1 MKYQEA
7 LDYVINKLEELSNY
21 DYASSIIYWDLET
34 GAPKEGIRKAS
45 KVLGFYS
52 GESHK
57 ILTNLEFN
65 KKLDFLLENL
75 ELLDAIHKK
84 IIIETKK
91 DIENIK
97 KIPLNEYKEY
107 NELLSKAQPIWA
119 QAREQDDFLLFLP
132 YLKKIIKYKQKY
144 VNYKGY
150 SEHPYDA
157 LLDDYEP
164 GITVKQLDIFFE
176 NLKNKL
182 VPLILKINEKKNF
195 ISNGILKLE
204 YPIEKQKE
212 FSIFIAK
219 YLGFDFERGLLKES
233 AHPFSMGLNKYDVRM
248 TTRYFLN
255 DLQPSLFGTI
265 HESGHSIY
273 EQNIG
278 EDLWETR
285 LGTGNSMGIHESQSR
300 LYENLI
306 ARSLE
311 FWIPIY
317 PKLQEAFSENLK
329 DVSLDE
335 FYKAINKSQ
344 SDLIRVE
351 ADELTYSLHIIL
363 RYEIEKELIEGKII
377 AEDLPKIWNERMKKY
392 LGVTPPSD
400 SDGVLQDVH
409 WAAGLF
415 GYFPSY
421 ALGSANAS
429 QIMNTMRD
437 KLDVD
442 KILKDGKLGEIK
454 SYLGE
459 NIHKY
464 GKLKDPNEIM
474 EIATKE
480 APNSKYYVDYLI
492 NKYTQLYKI

>member
-1 MKYQEA
+1 MKYQKT
-7 LDYVINKLEELSNY
+7 LDHVINELEKISNY
-21 DYASSIIYWDLET
+21 NYASSIIYWDLET
-34 GAPKEGIRKAS
+34 EAPKEGIEKAS
-45 KVLGFYS
+45 QVLGFYS
-52 GESHK
+52 GESYR
-57 ILTNLEFN
+57 ILTDLEFN
-65 KKLDFLLENL
+65 KNIDLLLENID
-75 ELLDAIHKK
+75 LLDPINKK

-107 NELLSKAQPIWA
+107 NELLSKAQSIWA
-119 QAREQDDFLLFLP
+119 EAREKNNFSLFLP
-132 YLKKIIKYKQKY
+132 YLKKIITYKQKY

-150 SEHPYDA
+150 NEHPYDA

-164 GITVKQLDIFFE
+164 GITVKQLDIFFD
-176 NLKNKL
+176 NLKNRL
-182 VPLILKINEKKNF
+182 VPLILKINKKKNF
-195 ISNGILKLE
+195 ISNDILKLD

-219 YLGFDFERGLLKES
+219 YLGFDFKRGLLRES
-233 AHPFSMGLNKYDVRM
+233 THPFSMSLNKYDVRM

-255 DLQPSLFGTI
+255 DLQSSLFGTI

-278 EDLWETR
+278 EDICNTR
-285 LGTGNSMGIHESQSR
+285 LGGGNSMGIHESQSR

-306 ARSLE
+306 ARSME

-317 PKLQEAFSENLK
+317 PKLQETFPENLK
-329 DVSLDE
+329 DIPLDL

-377 AEDLPKIWNERMKKY
+377 PEDLPKIWNERMEKY
-392 LGVTPPSD
+392 LGTVPDSD
-400 SDGVLQDVH
+400 SNGVLQDVH

-429 QIMNTMRD
+429 QIMNSMKN
-437 KLDVD
+437 KLNVD
-442 KILKDGKLGEIK
+442 DILKEGKLEKIK
-454 SYLGE
+454 EYLKE
-459 NIHKY
+459 NIHKF

-480 APNSKYYVDYLI
+480 IPNSKYYVDYLI
-492 NKYTQLYKI
+492 EKYSKLYEI

>member
-1 MKYQEA
+1 MKYQKT
-7 LDYVINKLEELSNY
+7 LDHVINELEKISNHN
-21 DYASSIIYWDLET
+21 YASSIIYWDLET
-34 GAPKEGIRKAS
+34 KAPKEGIEKAS
-45 KVLGFYS
+45 QVLGFYS
-52 GESHK
+52 GESHR
-57 ILTNLEFN
+57 ILTDLEFN
-65 KKLDFLLENL
+65 KNIDLLLENID
-75 ELLDAIHKK
+75 LLDPINKK

-119 QAREQDDFLLFLP
+119 EAREKNDFSLFLP
-132 YLKKIIKYKQKY
+132 YLKKIITYKQKY

-150 SEHPYDA
+150 NEHPYDA

-164 GITVKQLDIFFE
+164 GITVKQLDIFFD
-176 NLKNKL
+176 NLKNRL
-182 VPLILKINEKKNF
+182 VPLILKINKKKNF
-195 ISNGILKLE
+195 ISNDILKLD

-219 YLGFDFERGLLKES
+219 YLGFDFKRGLLRES
-233 AHPFSMGLNKYDVRM
+233 AHPFSMSLNKYDVRM

-255 DLQPSLFGTI
+255 DLQSSLFGTI

-278 EDLWETR
+278 EDICKTR

-306 ARSLE
+306 ARSME
-311 FWIPIY
+311 FWVPIY
-317 PKLQEAFSENLK
+317 PKLQETFPENLK
-329 DVSLDE
+329 DIPLDL
-335 FYKAINKSQ
+335 FYRAINKSQ

-377 AEDLPKIWNERMKKY
+377 PEDLPKIWNERMEKY
-392 LGVTPPSD
+392 LGIVPNSD
-400 SDGVLQDVH
+400 SNGVLQDVH

-429 QIMNTMRD
+429 QIMNTMKN
-437 KLDVD
+437 KLNVD
-442 KILKDGKLGEIK
+442 DILKDGNLEKIK
-454 SYLGE
+454 EYLKE
-459 NIHKY
+459 NIHKF

-474 EIATKE
+474 EIATE
-480 APNSKYYVDYLI
+480 ELPNSKYYVNYLI
-492 NKYTQLYKI
+492 EKYSKLYEI

>member
-1 MKYQEA
+1 MKYQKT
-7 LDYVINKLEELSNY
+7 LDHVINELEKINNHN
-21 DYASSIIYWDLET
+21 YASSIIYWDLET
-34 GAPKEGIRKAS
+34 EAPKEGIQKAS
-45 KVLGFYS
+45 QVLGFYS
-52 GESHK
+52 GESHR
-57 ILTNLEFN
+57 ILTDLEFN
-65 KKLDFLLENL
+65 KNIDLLLENID
-75 ELLDAIHKK
+75 LLDPINKK

-107 NELLSKAQPIWA
+107 NELLSKAQSIWA
-119 QAREQDDFLLFLP
+119 EAREKNDFSLFLP
-132 YLKKIIKYKQKY
+132 YLKKIITYKQKY

-150 SEHPYDA
+150 NEHPYDA

-164 GITVKQLDIFFE
+164 GITVKQLDIFFD
-176 NLKNKL
+176 NLKNRL
-182 VPLILKINEKKNF
+182 VPLILKINKKKNF
-195 ISNGILKLE
+195 ISNDILKLD

-219 YLGFDFERGLLKES
+219 YLGFDFKRGLLRES
-233 AHPFSMGLNKYDVRM
+233 THPFSMSLNKYDVRM

-255 DLQPSLFGTI
+255 DLQSSLFGTI

-278 EDLWETR
+278 EDIWKTR
-285 LGTGNSMGIHESQSR
+285 LGGGNSMGIHESQSR

-306 ARSLE
+306 ARSME

-317 PKLQEAFSENLK
+317 PKLQETFPENLK
-329 DVSLDE
+329 DIPLDL
-335 FYKAINKSQ
+335 FYRAINKSQ
-344 SDLIRVE
+344 FDLIRVE

-377 AEDLPKIWNERMKKY
+377 PEDLPKIWNERMEKY
-392 LGVTPPSD
+392 LGTVPNSD
-400 SDGVLQDVH
+400 SNGVLQDVH

-429 QIMNTMRD
+429 QIMNSMKN
-437 KLDVD
+437 KLNVD
-442 KILKDGKLGEIK
+442 DILKEGKLEKIK
-454 SYLGE
+454 EYLKE
-459 NIHKY
+459 NIHKF

-474 EIATKE
+474 EIATGE
-480 APNSKYYVDYLI
+480 IPNSKYYVNYLI
-492 NKYTQLYKI
+492 EKYSKLYEI

>member
-1 MKYQEA
+1 MKYQKT
-7 LDYVINKLEELSNY
+7 LDHVINELEKISNY
-21 DYASSIIYWDLET
+21 NYASSIIYWDLET
-34 GAPKEGIRKAS
+34 EAPKEGIEKAS
-45 KVLGFYS
+45 QVLGFYS
-52 GESHK
+52 GESHR
-57 ILTNLEFN
+57 ILTDLKFN
-65 KKLDFLLENL
+65 KNIDLLLENID
-75 ELLDAIHKK
+75 LLDPINKK

-107 NELLSKAQPIWA
+107 NELLSKAQSIWA
-119 QAREQDDFLLFLP
+119 EAREKNNFSLFLP
-132 YLKKIIKYKQKY
+132 YLKKIITYKQKY

-150 SEHPYDA
+150 NEHPYDA

-164 GITVKQLDIFFE
+164 GITVKQLDIFFD
-176 NLKNKL
+176 NLKNRL
-182 VPLILKINEKKNF
+182 VPLILKINKKKNF
-195 ISNGILKLE
+195 ISNDILKLD

-219 YLGFDFERGLLKES
+219 YLGFDFKRGLLRES
-233 AHPFSMGLNKYDVRM
+233 THPFSMSLNKYDVRM

-255 DLQPSLFGTI
+255 DLQSSLFGTI

-278 EDLWETR
+278 EDICKTR
-285 LGTGNSMGIHESQSR
+285 LGGGNSMGIHESQSR

-306 ARSLE
+306 ARSME
-311 FWIPIY
+311 FWVPIY
-317 PKLQEAFSENLK
+317 PKLQETFPENLK
-329 DVSLDE
+329 DIPLDL

-377 AEDLPKIWNERMKKY
+377 PEDLPKIWNERMEKY
-392 LGVTPPSD
+392 LGTVPDSD
-400 SDGVLQDVH
+400 SNGVLQDVH

-429 QIMNTMRD
+429 QIMNSMKN
-437 KLDVD
+437 KLNVD
-442 KILKDGKLGEIK
+442 DILKEGKLEKIK
-454 SYLGE
+454 EYLKE
-459 NIHKY
+459 NIHKF

-480 APNSKYYVDYLI
+480 IPNSKYYVDYLI
-492 NKYTQLYKI
+492 EKYSKLYEI

>member
-1 MKYQEA
+1 MKYQKT
-7 LDYVINKLEELSNY
+7 LDHVINELEKINNHN
-21 DYASSIIYWDLET
+21 YASSIIYWDLET
-34 GAPKEGIRKAS
+34 EAPKEGIEKAS
-45 KVLGFYS
+45 QVLGFYS
-52 GESHK
+52 GESHR
-57 ILTNLEFN
+57 ILTDLKFN
-65 KKLDFLLENL
+65 KNIDLLLENID
-75 ELLDAIHKK
+75 LLDPINKK

-107 NELLSKAQPIWA
+107 NELLSKAQSIWA
-119 QAREQDDFLLFLP
+119 EAREKNNFSLFLP
-132 YLKKIIKYKQKY
+132 YLKKIITYKQKY

-150 SEHPYDA
+150 NEHPYDA

-164 GITVKQLDIFFE
+164 GITVKQLDIFFD
-176 NLKNKL
+176 NLKNRL
-182 VPLILKINEKKNF
+182 VPLILKINKKKNF
-195 ISNGILKLE
+195 ISNDILKLD

-219 YLGFDFERGLLKES
+219 YLGFDFKRGLLRES
-233 AHPFSMGLNKYDVRM
+233 THPFSMSLNKYDVRM

-255 DLQPSLFGTI
+255 DLQSSLFGTI

-278 EDLWETR
+278 EDICKTR
-285 LGTGNSMGIHESQSR
+285 LGGGNSMGIHESQSR

-306 ARSLE
+306 ARSME

-317 PKLQEAFSENLK
+317 PKLQETFPENLK
-329 DVSLDE
+329 DIPLDL

-377 AEDLPKIWNERMKKY
+377 PEDLPKIWNERMEKY
-392 LGVTPPSD
+392 LGTVPNSD
-400 SDGVLQDVH
+400 SNGVLQDVH

-429 QIMNTMRD
+429 QIMNSMKN
-437 KLDVD
+437 KLNVD
-442 KILKDGKLGEIK
+442 DILKEGKLEKIK
-454 SYLGE
+454 EYLKE
-459 NIHKY
+459 NIHKF

-480 APNSKYYVDYLI
+480 IPNSKYYVDYLI
-492 NKYTQLYKI
+492 EKYSKLYEI

>member
-1 MKYQEA
+1 MKHQEA

-21 DYASSIIYWDLET
+21 EYASSIIYWDLET

-57 ILTNLEFN
+57 ILTDQKFN
-65 KKLDFLLENL
+65 KNLDLLLENL
-75 ELLDAIHKK
+75 DLLDTIHKK
-84 IIIETKK
+84 IVIETKK

-107 NELLSKAQPIWA
+107 SELLSKAQSIWA
-119 QAREQDDFLLFLP
+119 EAREKNDFSLFLP
-132 YLKKIIKYKQKY
+132 FFKKIIQYKQKY

-150 SEHPYDA
+150 KEHPYDA

-164 GITVKQLDIFFE
+164 GITVKQLDVFFE
-176 NLKNKL
+176 NLKDKL
-182 VPLILKINEKKNF
+182 VPLILKINEKKDF
-195 ISNGILKLE
+195 ISNDLLKLD
-204 YPIEKQKE
+204 YSIEKQKE

-265 HESGHSIY
+265 HESGHSLY

-278 EDLWETR
+278 EDIWETR
-285 LGTGNSMGIHESQSR
+285 LGGGNSMGIHESQSR

-306 ARSLE
+306 ARSFE

-317 PKLQEAFSENLK
+317 PKLQEIFPENLK
-329 DVSLDE
+329 NITLEE

-377 AEDLPKIWNERMKKY
+377 PEELPKIWNERMEKY
-392 LGVTPPSD
+392 LGVTPPND

-442 KILKDGKLGEIK
+442 TILKDGKLEEIK
-454 SYLGE
+454 EYLGE

-474 EIATKE
+474 EISTGE
-480 APNSKYYVDYLI
+480 TPNSKYYVDHLI
-492 NKYTQLYKI
+492 KKYSKLYEI

>member
-1 MKYQEA
+1 MKYQET
-7 LDYVINKLEELSNY
+7 LDYVINKLEKISNHN
-21 DYASSIIYWDLET
+21 YASSIIYWDLET
-34 GAPKEGIRKAS
+34 NAPKEGIEKAS

-57 ILTNLEFN
+57 ILTDLEFN
-65 KKLDFLLENL
+65 KNIDLLLKNID
-75 ELLDAIHKK
+75 LLDPINKK

-107 NELLSKAQPIWA
+107 SELLSKAQPIWA
-119 QAREQDDFLLFLP
+119 EAREKNNFSLFLP
-132 YLKKIIKYKQKY
+132 YLKKIITYKQKY

-150 SEHPYDA
+150 KEHPYDA

-164 GITVKQLDIFFE
+164 GITVKQLDIFFD

-182 VPLILKINEKKNF
+182 VPLILKINKKKNF
-195 ISNGILKLE
+195 ISNDILKLD

-219 YLGFDFERGLLKES
+219 YLGFDFKRGLLRES
-233 AHPFSMGLNKYDVRM
+233 THPFSMSLNKYDVRM

-255 DLQPSLFGTI
+255 NLQSSLFGTI

-278 EDLWETR
+278 EDIWETR
-285 LGTGNSMGIHESQSR
+285 LGSGNSMGIHESQSR

-306 ARSLE
+306 ARSME
-311 FWIPIY
+311 FWVPIY
-317 PKLQEAFSENLK
+317 PQLQETFPENLK
-329 DVSLDE
+329 DVPLDV
-335 FYKAINKSQ
+335 FYRAINKSQ

-377 AEDLPKIWNERMKKY
+377 PEDLPKIWNKRMEKY
-392 LGVTPPSD
+392 LGIVPNSD
-400 SDGVLQDVH
+400 SNGVLQDVH

-429 QIMNTMRD
+429 QIMNTMKN
-437 KLDVD
+437 KLNIDD
-442 KILKDGKLGEIK
+442 ILKEGKLEIIK
-454 SYLGE
+454 EYLKE
-459 NIHKY
+459 NIHQY

-474 EIATKE
+474 EIATE
-480 APNSKYYVDYLI
+480 EIPNSKYYVDYLI
-492 NKYTQLYKI
+492 EKYSKLYEI

>member
-1 MKYQEA
+1 MEVKMKYQKT
-7 LDYVINKLEELSNY
+7 LDYVINKLEKLSNY
-21 DYASSIIYWDLET
+21 NYASSIIYWDLET
-34 GAPKEGIRKAS
+34 KAPKEGIRKAS

-57 ILTNLEFN
+57 ILTDLEFN
-65 KKLDFLLENL
+65 KNLDLLLENL
-75 ELLDAIHKK
+75 DFLDAIHKK
-84 IIIETKK
+84 IIIETK
-91 DIENIK
+91 
-97 KIPLNEYKEY
+97 EY
-107 NELLSKAQPIWA
+107 NELLSKAQLIWA
-119 QAREQDDFLLFLP
+119 EAREKNNFSLFLP
-132 YLKKIIKYKQKY
+132 YLKKIITYKQKY

-150 SEHPYDA
+150 KEHPYDA
-157 LLDDYEP
+157 VLDDYEP
-164 GITVKQLDIFFE
+164 GITVKHLDIFFDD
-176 NLKNKL
+176 LKDKL

-195 ISNGILKLE
+195 ISNDFLKLD
-204 YPIEKQKE
+204 YSIEKQKE

-255 DLQPSLFGTI
+255 DLQSSLFGTI

-278 EDLWETR
+278 EDIWETR
-285 LGTGNSMGIHESQSR
+285 LGCGNSMGIHESQSR

-306 ARSLE
+306 ARSME
-311 FWIPIY
+311 FWVPIY
-317 PKLQEAFSENLK
+317 PQLQKTFPENLK
-329 DVSLDE
+329 DITLDA

-363 RYEIEKELIEGKII
+363 RYEIEKELIEGKIT
-377 AEDLPKIWNERMKKY
+377 ADELPKIWNERMEKY
-392 LGVTPPSD
+392 LGIIPSND

-429 QIMNTMRD
+429 QIMNTMRN
-437 KLDVD
+437 KLNVD
-442 KILKDGKLGEIK
+442 TILKEGKLEKIK
-454 SYLGE
+454 EYLGE

-480 APNSKYYVDYLI
+480 IPNSKYYVNYLI
-492 NKYTQLYKI
+492 EKYSRLYEI

>member
-1 MKYQEA
+1 MKYQKT
-7 LDYVINKLEELSNY
+7 LDHVINELEKISNY
-21 DYASSIIYWDLET
+21 NYASSIIYWDLET
-34 GAPKEGIRKAS
+34 EAPKEGIEKAS
-45 KVLGFYS
+45 QVLGFYS
-52 GESHK
+52 GESHR
-57 ILTNLEFN
+57 ILTDLKFN
-65 KKLDFLLENL
+65 KNIDLLLENID
-75 ELLDAIHKK
+75 LLDPINKK

-107 NELLSKAQPIWA
+107 NELLSKAQSIWA
-119 QAREQDDFLLFLP
+119 EAREKNNFSLFLP
-132 YLKKIIKYKQKY
+132 YLKKIITYKQKY

-150 SEHPYDA
+150 NEHPYDA

-164 GITVKQLDIFFE
+164 GITVKQLDIFFD
-176 NLKNKL
+176 NLKNRL
-182 VPLILKINEKKNF
+182 VPLILKINKKKNF
-195 ISNGILKLE
+195 ISNDILKLD

-219 YLGFDFERGLLKES
+219 YLGFDFKRGLLRES
-233 AHPFSMGLNKYDVRM
+233 THPFSMSLNKYDVRM

-255 DLQPSLFGTI
+255 DLQSSLFGTI

-278 EDLWETR
+278 EDICKTR
-285 LGTGNSMGIHESQSR
+285 LGGGNSMGIHESQSR

-306 ARSLE
+306 ARSME
-311 FWIPIY
+311 FWVPIY
-317 PKLQEAFSENLK
+317 PKLQETFPENLK
-329 DVSLDE
+329 DIPLDL

-377 AEDLPKIWNERMKKY
+377 PEDLPKIWNERMEKY
-392 LGVTPPSD
+392 LGIIPNND
-400 SDGVLQDVH
+400 SNGVLQDVH

-429 QIMNTMRD
+429 QIMNSMKN
-437 KLDVD
+437 KLNVD
-442 KILKDGKLGEIK
+442 DILKEGKLEKIK
-454 SYLGE
+454 EYLKE
-459 NIHKY
+459 NIHKF

-474 EIATKE
+474 EIATGE
-480 APNSKYYVDYLI
+480 IPTSKYYVNYLI
-492 NKYTQLYKI
+492 EKYSKLYEI

>member
-1 MKYQEA
+1 MKYQKT
-7 LDYVINKLEELSNY
+7 LDHVINELEKISNY
-21 DYASSIIYWDLET
+21 NYASSIIYWDLET
-34 GAPKEGIRKAS
+34 EAPKEGIEKAS
-45 KVLGFYS
+45 QVLGFYS
-52 GESHK
+52 GESHR
-57 ILTNLEFN
+57 ILTDLKFN
-65 KKLDFLLENL
+65 KNIDLLLENID
-75 ELLDAIHKK
+75 LLDPINKK

-107 NELLSKAQPIWA
+107 NELLSKAQSIWA
-119 QAREQDDFLLFLP
+119 EAREKNNFSLFLP
-132 YLKKIIKYKQKY
+132 YLKKIITYKQKY

-150 SEHPYDA
+150 NEHPYDA

-164 GITVKQLDIFFE
+164 GITVKQLDIFFD
-176 NLKNKL
+176 NLKNRL
-182 VPLILKINEKKNF
+182 VPLILKINKKKNF
-195 ISNGILKLE
+195 ISNDILKLD

-219 YLGFDFERGLLKES
+219 YLGFDFKRGLLRES
-233 AHPFSMGLNKYDVRM
+233 THPFSMSLNKYDVRM

-255 DLQPSLFGTI
+255 DLQSSLFGTI

-278 EDLWETR
+278 EDICKTR
-285 LGTGNSMGIHESQSR
+285 LGGGNSMGIHESQSR

-306 ARSLE
+306 ARSME

-317 PKLQEAFSENLK
+317 PKLQETFPENLK
-329 DVSLDE
+329 DIPLDL

-377 AEDLPKIWNERMKKY
+377 PEDLPKIWNERMEKY
-392 LGVTPPSD
+392 LGTVPDSD
-400 SDGVLQDVH
+400 SNGVLQDVH

-429 QIMNTMRD
+429 QIMNSMKN
-437 KLDVD
+437 KLNVD
-442 KILKDGKLGEIK
+442 DILKEGKLEKIK
-454 SYLGE
+454 EYLKE
-459 NIHKY
+459 NIHKF

-480 APNSKYYVDYLI
+480 IPNSKYYVDYLI
-492 NKYTQLYKI
+492 EKYSKLYEI

>member
-1 MKYQEA
+1 MKYQKT
-7 LDYVINKLEELSNY
+7 LDHVINELEKISNY
-21 DYASSIIYWDLET
+21 NYASSIIYWDLET
-34 GAPKEGIRKAS
+34 EAPKEGIEKAS
-45 KVLGFYS
+45 QVLGFYS
-52 GESHK
+52 GESYR
-57 ILTNLEFN
+57 ILTDLEFN
-65 KKLDFLLENL
+65 KNIDLLLENID
-75 ELLDAIHKK
+75 LLDPINKK

-107 NELLSKAQPIWA
+107 NELLSKAQSIWA
-119 QAREQDDFLLFLP
+119 EAREKNNFSLFLP
-132 YLKKIIKYKQKY
+132 YLKKIITYKQKY

-150 SEHPYDA
+150 NEHPYDA

-164 GITVKQLDIFFE
+164 GITVKQLDIFFD
-176 NLKNKL
+176 NLKNRL
-182 VPLILKINEKKNF
+182 VPLILKINKKKNF
-195 ISNGILKLE
+195 ISNDILKLD

-219 YLGFDFERGLLKES
+219 YLGFDFKRGLLRES
-233 AHPFSMGLNKYDVRM
+233 THPFSMSLNKYDVRM

-255 DLQPSLFGTI
+255 DLQSSLFGTI

-278 EDLWETR
+278 EDICKTR
-285 LGTGNSMGIHESQSR
+285 LGGGNSMGIHESQSR

-306 ARSLE
+306 ARSME

-317 PKLQEAFSENLK
+317 PKLQETFPENLK
-329 DVSLDE
+329 DIPLDL

-377 AEDLPKIWNERMKKY
+377 PEDLPKIWNERMEKY
-392 LGVTPPSD
+392 LGTVPDSD
-400 SDGVLQDVH
+400 SNGVLQDVH

-429 QIMNTMRD
+429 QIMNSMKN
-437 KLDVD
+437 KLNVD
-442 KILKDGKLGEIK
+442 DILKEGKLEKIK
-454 SYLGE
+454 EYLKE
-459 NIHKY
+459 NIHKF

-480 APNSKYYVDYLI
+480 IPNSKYYVDYLI
-492 NKYTQLYKI
+492 EKYSKLYEI